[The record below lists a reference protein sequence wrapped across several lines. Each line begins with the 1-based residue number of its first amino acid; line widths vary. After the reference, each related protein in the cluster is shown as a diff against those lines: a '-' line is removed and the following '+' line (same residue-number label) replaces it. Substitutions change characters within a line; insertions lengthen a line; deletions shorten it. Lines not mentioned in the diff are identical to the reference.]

1 MSDETR
7 APEAPAV
14 PPEPE
19 APRRSWRRRIWTIVR
34 RTSATAAILLAVAF
48 VTTVTVDLGPALR
61 HLAERG
67 GQAYL
72 HRDFT
77 IGRLSV
83 RLLNGHF
90 VVEHL
95 RIGGLEPADRP
106 FLTARTI
113 EVSMDFSALLHRDVL
128 VESVVMTDWQMLVET
143 WANGR
148 HSFPKF
154 TRDRQGPQ
162 GPKRFTTTVRRVV
175 ARDGQFTLED
185 HVVPWSTVARNLEV
199 VVTKEAGYGG
209 TAHFSGGT
217 VAIQQYLPMR
227 TDMSAVFTIDGPL
240 VHFNRIDLTS
250 DGSHSDVTGV
260 VDLAHWPEQTWHV
273 RSRVDFPR
281 MREIFFARESWR
293 VSGEGQFTGI
303 FHLFKGGRDLSGT
316 FTSPDARVNDLRY
329 PDLRGSL
336 RWTPDLFEVTDAR
349 SRFYGGGLRFD
360 YSIAPLGRPERPTAR
375 FATDYQAVDLSTF
388 SDALQFRGIRL
399 AGALSGRTR
408 LEWPLGRFSE
418 RRGEG
423 DLVATPPAGV
433 AVLARTVSPSAQAGF
448 DHRSR
453 PWGPF
458 NADPRILGDVPIGGD
473 LHFRLDP
480 EWITL
485 APSALATPATYVS
498 FSGRTA
504 YGERSAIPF
513 HVTSADWQESDRVLA
528 GIMTAFGAG
537 TSAVAVG
544 GSGEFDGVM
553 RLAFRQP
560 RIEGHFTGDG
570 MRAWDVTWGHA
581 AGDLVIEDGYVAL
594 TNARM
599 TDGTA
604 LIETEGRFALGYPR
618 KDGGEEINA
627 RIHVTRWTLAGL
639 RHAFTLDDWPLDGY
653 MSGEFHLYGRYET
666 PYGFG
671 KLQIDEGSAWHE
683 LFETAT
689 ASLRFEGNGVRLDGI
704 EATKAGG
711 TMTGAA
717 YVGWDGSYSF
727 NVTGRRVPVEALNAL
742 NYPEAQLSGLLDFTG
757 SGSGLFESPRY
768 DVRLSVADLYLKDE
782 GVGAVTARLG
792 VRNNTLSLELD
803 AASPRLVVSGAGRV
817 ALTPE
822 ADAELTFRV
831 TDTSLDPYVRAFQ
844 PELSPFTTAVASG
857 TVRIAGELM
866 NPQHLLVDARADALT
881 LHLFDYVVKNDGPI
895 RVAYDQQ
902 VVRLSELRLVGE
914 DTRLDVG
921 GTVDLGAKRIAITAT
936 GDANLGILQGF
947 MRDLRSSGQADL
959 SAQITGP
966 LDRPVFSGQASI
978 AGGRIRHFSL
988 PHSLEAINGRV
999 QFDATGVRI
1008 DGLTARL
1015 GGGLVRFGGRISM
1028 NGYRPGDFN
1037 LTATGEGMHLRYP
1050 EGFRSVVDADLSLR
1064 GPFESPVLGGTV
1076 TVRSSVWA
1084 RRFETSVNLLE
1095 FVGRATPLGPA
1106 APVSGFPL
1114 RFDVR
1119 LVAPSTLRI
1128 DNNVARIVSS
1138 ADLVLRGTY
1147 DHPLLFGRA
1156 EIERGEVSFEGKR
1169 YVVTHGTIDFSNPN
1183 HIEPFFD
1190 VEAQTRVRVPG
1201 QNYIVTLN
1209 AAGTFSRLQWGL
1221 NSDPPLPTV
1230 DVLSLLLS
1238 DTAPTDPELAALER
1252 PDAAKQQLLQARAA
1266 QLLVSPLSSEV
1277 GRVVE
1282 QTLGVDTFQITPSLT
1297 DPAAQ
1302 SSRLVPGAR
1311 LTIGKRISTRVYL
1324 TFSQSLSASSTTR
1337 DQVILLE
1344 YDQTDR
1350 LSWVLSQNEDRT
1362 YAIDVR
1368 VRHTF

>member
-1 MSDETR
+1 MSDE
-7 APEAPAV
+7 AKDGQAPADAPV
-14 PPEPE
+14 APPG
-19 APRRSWRRRIWTIVR
+19 RTWWRRVR
-34 RTSATAAILLAVAF
+34 TVVRHTAAMTTIALAVAL
-48 VTTVTVDLGPALR
+48 VTTLTVDLGPALR

-67 GQAYL
+67 GAAYL
-72 HRDFT
+72 KRDFT

-83 RLLNGHF
+83 RLLSGHF
-90 VVEHL
+90 VVENL
-95 RIGGLEPADRP
+95 RIGGLDPGDRP
-106 FLTARTI
+106 FLTARSI
-113 EVSMDFSALLHRDVL
+113 EVSMNYSAFAHREVL
-128 VESVVMTDWQMLVET
+128 IDSVVMSDWQMLVET
-143 WANGR
+143 WSNGR

-154 TRDRQGPQ
+154 TRDSSEPK
-162 GPKRFTTTVRRVV
+162 GPKLFTTTVRRVL
-175 ARDGQFTLED
+175 ARRGQFIFED
-185 HVVPWSTVARNLEV
+185 HGVPWSTVARNLEV
-199 VVTKEAGYGG
+199 EVTKGTGYGG
-209 TAHFSGGT
+209 TARFSGGT

-227 TDMSAVFTIDGPL
+227 TDMSATFTIDGPL
-240 VHFNRIDLTS
+240 LHLSRIDLAS

-260 VDLAHWPEQTWHV
+260 IDMLHWPEQTWNV
-273 RSRVDFPR
+273 RSTVDFPR
-281 MREIFFARESWR
+281 MREIFFAREAWR
-293 VSGEGQFTGI
+293 VAGQGRFTGV

-316 FTSPDARVNDLRY
+316 FTSAEARVNDLRF

-336 RWTPDLFEVTDAR
+336 RWLPHRFEVTNAT
-349 SRFYGGGLRFD
+349 SRFYGGRLGFD
-360 YSIAPLGRPERPTAR
+360 YSIAPLGAPTRPTASFDTR
-375 FATDYQAVDLSTF
+375 YDRVDLSTF
-388 SDALQFRGIRL
+388 SNALEFPGIRL
-399 AGALSGRTR
+399 AGRLSGHTG
-408 LEWPLGRFSE
+408 LEWPLGRFVD
-418 RRGEG
+418 RRGDG
-423 DLVATPPAGV
+423 DLDVAPPAGV
-433 AVLARTVSPSAQAGF
+433 TPLGRTVPPSRLASERA
-448 DHRSR
+448 R
-453 PWGPF
+453 PGAWGPF
-458 NADPRILGDVPIGGD
+458 NPDPRLLGDVPVGGS
-473 LHFRLDP
+473 LHFKLDP
-480 EWITL
+480 EWVTL
-485 APSALATPATYVS
+485 APSALATPATYVA
-498 FSGRTA
+498 FDGRTA
-504 YGERSAIPF
+504 YGDRSAIPF

-528 GIMTAFGAG
+528 GIMTAFGAPTG
-537 TSAVAVG
+537 AVPVS

-553 RLAFRQP
+553 RLSFKRP

-570 MRAWDVTWGHA
+570 MRAWDVTWGRGSA
-581 AGDLVIEDGYVAL
+581 DLVIEDGYVAL
-594 TNARM
+594 TNARV

-627 RIHVTRWTLAGL
+627 RIRVTRWGLEDL
-639 RHAFTLDDWPLDGY
+639 RHAFVLDEWPLEGRL
-653 MSGEFHLYGRYET
+653 SGEFHLYGKYET

-671 KLQIDEGSAWHE
+671 RLQIDEGSAWHE
-683 LFETAT
+683 TFETGS

-704 EATKAGG
+704 EATKAEGR
-711 TMTGAA
+711 MTGAA
-717 YVGWDGSYSF
+717 FVGWGGSYSF
-727 NVTGRRVPVEALNAL
+727 NFTGRRVPVEAVHAL
-742 NYPEAQLSGLLDFTG
+742 NFPQAPLSGLLDFTAG
-757 SGSGLFESPRY
+757 GSGLFESPQY
-768 DVRLSVADLYLKDE
+768 DVRVSVADLYLKDE
-782 GVGAVTARLG
+782 GVGALTARLG
-792 VRNNTLSLELD
+792 VRNNTLSIELE

-822 ADAELTFRV
+822 ADAEITFRV
-831 TDTSLDPYVRAFQ
+831 TDTSLDPYVRAFH
-844 PELSPFTTAVASG
+844 PDLSPFTTAVASG
-857 TVRIAGELM
+857 TVRVAGELM
-866 NPQHLLVDARADALT
+866 NTQHLLVDVRVEALT
-881 LHLFDYVVKNDGPI
+881 LHLFDYTVRNDGPV
-895 RVAYDQQ
+895 RVAYDHQT
-902 VVRLSELRLVGE
+902 VRLSQFRLVGE

-921 GTVDLGAKRIAITAT
+921 GTVDLGSNRIAIKAT

-947 MRDLRSSGQADL
+947 MRDIRSSGQAGL
-959 SAQITGP
+959 TAEVTGAI
-966 LDRPVFSGQASI
+966 DQPVFSGEATI
-978 AGGRIRHFSL
+978 AGGRVRHFSL

-999 QFDATGVRI
+999 GFDASGLRL
-1008 DGLTARL
+1008 DGITARL

-1028 NGYRPGDFN
+1028 NGYRPGEFN
-1037 LTATGEGMHLRYP
+1037 LTATGEGMRLRYP

-1064 GPFESPVLGGTV
+1064 GPFDSPVLGGTV

-1095 FVGRATPLGPA
+1095 FVGRATPLGPE

-1128 DNNVARIVSS
+1128 ENNVARIVSS

-1156 EIERGEVSFEGKR
+1156 EIERGDVSFEGKR
-1169 YVVTHGTIDFSNPN
+1169 YVVTRGTIDFSNPN
-1183 HIEPFFD
+1183 RIEPFFD

-1209 AAGTFSRLQWGL
+1209 AAGTFSRLQWGI

-1311 LTIGKRISTRVYL
+1311 LTIGKRISNRVYL

-1344 YDQTDR
+1344 YDQTDL

-1362 YAIDVR
+1362 YALDVR